1 MHNIDNLS
9 NHHVLSDP
17 QYCATMQTLQWSS
30 FIERWGCNAQH
41 VSVILYHNTLAK
53 QTESC
58 THLVHL
64 VPSHASRINR
74 LNLTAKCY
82 INGYYIQITSCSHW
96 VELEGFPVYLP
107 DMWSCY
113 HNKKSKVKPSK
124 TIQWRKYKPF
134 VLPSCSELLSM

>member
-1 MHNIDNLS
+1 MYSQIPS
-9 NHHVLSDP
+9 IVLSR
-17 QYCATMQTLQWSS
+17 QTLQWSS
-30 FIERWGCNAQH
+30 FIERWGCNAKH

-58 THLVHL
+58 THL

-96 VELEGFPVYLP
+96 VELESFPVYLL

-113 HNKKSKVKPSK
+113 TTKRVRLSHPKRSNGGNINPLFFQAV
-124 TIQWRKYKPF
+124 
-134 VLPSCSELLSM
+134 PSCFRCKVVI

>member
-1 MHNIDNLS
+1 MYSQIPS
-9 NHHVLSDP
+9 IVLSR
-17 QYCATMQTLQWSS
+17 QRLQWSS

-58 THLVHL
+58 THLV
-64 VPSHASRINR
+64 PSHASRINR

-82 INGYYIQITSCSHW
+82 INGCYIQITSCSHW
-96 VELEGFPVYLP
+96 VELEGFPVYLL

-134 VLPSCSELLSM
+134 VFFQVIPSCFRCRCAVFDLRLH